1 MPSANQCELSSVYV
15 RYTDVANHGGVSEES
30 IKDNASFDLVL
41 ELEAGQTIY
50 NTGAHYN
57 LLIVLND
64 LSDSSKTVF
73 TDSQSGSLG
82 DVNWPAMD
90 GLFFW
95 TVPAGI
101 VSQALDDH
109 VLQAT
114 GVMSVGKA
122 DPIVDTD
129 QSDLFIMTQP

>member
-41 ELEAGQTIY
+41 VLEAGQTIY

-82 DVNWPAMD
+82 DVNWLSHGRSVLLDGFRPASSARP
-90 GLFFW
+90 W
-95 TVPAGI
+95 TI
-101 VSQALDDH
+101 TS
-109 VLQAT
+109 
-114 GVMSVGKA
+114 SR
-122 DPIVDTD
+122 
-129 QSDLFIMTQP
+129 QPG